1 MLERSLPAVEQ
12 LSLAYNDLSDIELV
26 LAQQSPSGK
35 PLLWWLVGWL
45 VGWLGGWVGEWLIGW
60 SFLSFVRL
68 CSVLLLA
75 LCNNH
80 CAVAFCTARCK
91 HGLKMQ
97 KKI

>member
-45 VGWLGGWVGEWLIGW
+45 VGWVGGWVGG
-60 SFLSFVRL
+60 
-68 CSVLLLA
+68 
-75 LCNNH
+75 
-80 CAVAFCTARCK
+80 
-91 HGLKMQ
+91 
-97 KKI
+97 